1 MLHQCCISFH
11 LTFVQCVCLKRSSS
25 ALVVSWCTFEPHLH
39 CFLILV
45 LVSRCQT
52 GSNQIKFNSF
62 FLDLTFQV
70 SNWFKNRRQRDR
82 TPGSRRWVQ
91 LEKMKITIPVTMT
104 MPRRMG
110 KHSVEKTR
118 VSSELVSVSPPPPP
132 PPPPPPTIP
141 PPLRSALSQH
151 DRQIIA
157 VPTSRRP
164 QILIIFQNKLPTL
177 G

>member
-1 MLHQCCISFH
+1 M
-11 LTFVQCVCLKRSSS
+11 
-25 ALVVSWCTFEPHLH
+25 CTFEPHLH

-118 VSSELVSVSPPPPP
+118 VSSKLVSVSP

-141 PPLRSALSQH
+141 PPLRSALSEH